1 MRGGLMLIALFVT
14 RAAVLGAEPG
24 ERGGVWNHHSI
35 DDSARGAD
43 GVRLADANG
52 DGLLDI
58 ATGWEEAGLIRLY
71 LNPGAAKA
79 KQPWPKVTVGQVN
92 SPEDAVLVD
101 LDGDGG
107 LDIVSCC

>member
-1 MRGGLMLIALFVT
+1 M
-14 RAAVLGAEPG
+14 
-24 ERGGVWNHHSI
+24 
-35 DDSARGAD
+35 
-43 GVRLADANG
+43 RLADANG

-79 KQPWPKVTVGQVN
+79 KQPWPNVTVGQVN

-101 LDGDGG
+101 LDGDGA
-107 LDIVSCC
+107 LDIVSCCEGKTRSVFVHWSPGKRTMPGAAGLLDGAAWTTSPVPAAG